1 MLILRSAT
9 RMLYQLVRG
18 SSRTGRWWVP
28 IVIVL
33 LLIAQALAGATAV
46 VVPSATYSLF

>member
-1 MLILRSAT
+1 MLRSAT

-33 LLIAQALAGATAV
+33 LLIAQALASATAV